1 MKNTKAEVIVTE
13 SKVMSKSTERVVCIS
28 KNSRGIN
35 VLHFKTP
42 TSTVGKGSPVKSY
55 LSEDEL
61 IKNSLI
67 GLSDEAIL
75 DLHISLLVY
84 VKEVLGVTTEM

>member
-1 MKNTKAEVIVTE
+1 MKVTE
-13 SKVMSKSTERVVCIS
+13 VVVSENQVVVKSTERVVAIT
-28 KNSRGIN
+28 KNSKGVN
-35 VLHFKTP
+35 VVHFKTP
-42 TSTVGKGSPVKSY
+42 TSKVGKGSAIRSY

-61 IKNSLI
+61 IKNSII

-75 DLHISLLVY
+75 DLHTSLLLY